1 MTTIIHLSP
10 NQSKAVEK
18 MEAGYRDFYSFH
30 QSEDRDEAAYR
41 IVKAKLELGFGK
53 ADIDDKQ
60 WTGARKHH
68 NRLRVAAAEKKGAT
82 Q

>member
-1 MTTIIHLSP
+1 MTIIHLTP
-10 NQSKAVEK
+10 NQFKLVDK
-18 MEAGYRDFYSFH
+18 MERAYRDFYSVYLG
-30 QSEDRDEAAYR
+30 EDRDEAAYR

-53 ADIDDKQ
+53 ADIEDQQ

-68 NRLRVAAAEKKGAT
+68 LRLIKNGGG

>member
-1 MTTIIHLSP
+1 MTTIIHLTP
-10 NQSKAVEK
+10 NQFKLVQK
-18 MEAGYRDFYSFH
+18 MEAGYRDFHSFYL
-30 QSEDRDEAAYR
+30 SEDRDEAAYR

-68 NRLRVAAAEKKGAT
+68 LRLIKNGGG

>member
-1 MTTIIHLSP
+1 VTIIHLTP
-10 NQSKAVEK
+10 NQSKLVEK
-18 MEAGYRDFYSFH
+18 MEAGYRDFHSFY

-68 NRLRVAAAEKKGAT
+68 KRLRVAADKKGAT

>member
-1 MTTIIHLSP
+1 MTIIHLTP
-10 NQSKAVEK
+10 NQSKLVET
-18 MEAGYRDFYSFH
+18 MEAGYRDFHSVYRC
-30 QSEDRDEAAYR
+30 EDRDEAAYR
-41 IVKAKLELGFGK
+41 IVRAKLELGFGK
-53 ADIDDKQ
+53 ADIDDRQ

>member
-1 MTTIIHLSP
+1 MTIRLTKRQFELVDIIEEAFMDRLSFDSDTR
-10 NQSKAVEK
+10 N
-18 MEAGYRDFYSFH
+18 
-30 QSEDRDEAAYR
+30 EAAYR